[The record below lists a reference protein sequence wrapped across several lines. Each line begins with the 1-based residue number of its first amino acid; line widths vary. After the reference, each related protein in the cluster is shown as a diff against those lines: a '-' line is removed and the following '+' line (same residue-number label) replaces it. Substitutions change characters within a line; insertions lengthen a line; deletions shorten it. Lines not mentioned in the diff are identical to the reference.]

1 MPSCHLHRAASAGNT
16 PLPLVAKNSHQFLAD
31 ALIAHGASARE
42 TTPQGDQVSRQHA
55 SVVLAKTGFNSRT
68 DL

>member
-1 MPSCHLHRAASAGNT
+1 LHRAAKAGNT
-16 PLPLVAKNSHQFLAD
+16 PLHLAAINSDQFLDD